1 MRVGVLQTMS
11 GTPIRCSVGDDSR
24 RDPLRSAAPEL
35 AIGTGGN
42 LDYSSC
48 VYGKDLA
55 DYGR

>member
-1 MRVGVLQTMS
+1 VGVLQTVS

-35 AIGTGGN
+35 AISTGGS

-48 VYGKDLA
+48 AYREGP
-55 DYGR
+55 GRRRPM